1 MIINSSYI
9 CLVDN
14 STCTMLGFQLIS
26 KCKML
31 GFHNSTTRHSHTA
44 NARFPLI
51 ESVDISWYMRTCIY
65 TIHLDGKCL
74 DVVHLDTIASLFR
87 YLSRYKIYNFNIFR
101 YLQCKKNVKFK
112 CRICISKFRRPKY
125 TYKNK
130 LYQLL
135 YLSYNILNKKIML
148 YSQNQKIKNFTKTSK
163 LSFLVKT

>member
-1 MIINSSYI
+1 
-9 CLVDN
+9 
-14 STCTMLGFQLIS
+14 
-26 KCKML
+26 
-31 GFHNSTTRHSHTA
+31 
-44 NARFPLI
+44 
-51 ESVDISWYMRTCIY
+51 MRTCIY

-135 YLSYNILNKKIML
+135 YLSYNILNKKNHVIL
-148 YSQNQKIKNFTKTSK
+148 SKSQNQKFHQNIKIEFSCQN
-163 LSFLVKT
+163 VKIIISIQNNKIKFSH